1 MQSVRLYRQIWSVE
15 IISKNS
21 EQLICCE
28 KKRVKLTASV
38 GADVGCGVDPIVGR
52 GVGPG
57 VGSDEG
63 GDV

>member
-1 MQSVRLYRQIWSVE
+1 MQSVRLYRQIWSAE

-21 EQLICCE
+21 EKSICYE
-28 KKRVKLTASV
+28 KRLKLTASV